1 MCDSR
6 VCDIVKSEAGLQFT
20 ACQCKSVTVQDPEQ
34 LLVETSCVGAVGQ
47 LKQHKLT
54 AYRAALVG
62 VLKAQIKN
70 ERLEPGLA
78 GVMQL
83 ADSVA
88 LKVRASSRACKMV
101 LPQEAQ
107 QCHQNLSGCMNCNWR

>member
-1 MCDSR
+1 MC
-6 VCDIVKSEAGLQFT
+6 
-20 ACQCKSVTVQDPEQ
+20 
-34 LLVETSCVGAVGQ
+34 AVGQ

-62 VLKAQIKN
+62 VLKGQIKS

-83 ADSVA
+83 AESVA
-88 LKVRASSRACKMV
+88 LKVCALPQACK
-101 LPQEAQ
+101 LRSA
-107 QCHQNLSGCMNCNWR
+107 